1 MSIGAGLNQGLGY
14 VLGFIVALVPLIA
27 LHELGHMLVAKW
39 AGVWVPE
46 FGIGFPPRILHLFKW
61 QETEFTL
68 NWLPLGGFARMEGE
82 GVMDEQA
89 KEATAE
95 EDKRTPEEKEE
106 ARKHSLYTQPPG
118 KRILIYLAGPGTNLV
133 IGWILAIL
141 LFLIGVPVADEVR
154 VVFSEI
160 APNSPAAAAGL
171 QAGDTVLAMNG
182 QNVVVFDDVT
192 DSIQAHLGQPL
203 TITVEREG
211 EEHTVSLVPRENPPP
226 GEGAIGV
233 ILDGEVLSSHIEPYP
248 VPQAVRSGTQIFTTL
263 VAQTVWLPVNLLRG
277 LIPIQEA
284 RPIGIVN
291 ISRIAYQSIQQS
303 AATGT
308 LFPILNLLIVVSVG
322 LGIFN
327 LLPIPALDGGR
338 ILFTIIEKM
347 RGGALTPALQERAN
361 MIAMLIL
368 LALFAAVTV
377 LDVMFPVVLPTP

>member
-1 MSIGAGLNQGLGY
+1 MSISAGLNQGLGY

-27 LHELGHMLVAKW
+27 LHEVGHMLVAKW

-46 FGIGFPPRILHLFKW
+46 FGIGFPPRILRLFKW

-82 GVMDEQA
+82 GLVDEQSP
-89 KEATAE
+89 EGE
-95 EDKRTPEEKEE
+95 EEQRTPEEKEE

-118 KRILIYLAGPGTNLV
+118 KRVLIYLAGPVTNLL

-141 LFLIGVPVADEVR
+141 LFLIGIPVADEVR
-154 VVFSEI
+154 VTFSEI

-171 QAGDTVLAMNG
+171 QAGDAVLAMNG
-182 QNVVVFDDVT
+182 QDIVMFDDVT
-192 DSIQAHLGQPL
+192 KNIQAHLGQPL
-203 TITVEREG
+203 VITVEREG
-211 EEHTVSLVPRENPPP
+211 VEHTVSLVPREAPPP

-233 ILDGEVLSSHIEPYP
+233 MLNGEVLSSHTEPYP
-248 VPQAVRSGTQIFTTL
+248 VPQAVWNGTQTFAAL
-263 VAQTVWLPVNLLRG
+263 VAQTVWMPVDLLRG

-303 AATGT
+303 ADTGT

-338 ILFTIIEKM
+338 ILFTIIEKV
-347 RGGALTPALQERAN
+347 RRGALSPLLQERAN
-361 MIAMLIL
+361 TIAMLLL
-368 LALFAAVTV
+368 LALFAAITV
-377 LDVMFPVVLPTP
+377 LDVIFPVVLPAP

>member
-1 MSIGAGLNQGLGY
+1 MSISAGLNQGLGY
-14 VLGFIVALVPLIA
+14 ILGFIVALVPLIA

-46 FGIGFPPRILHLFKW
+46 FGIGFPPRILRLFKW

-82 GVMDEQA
+82 SFVDEQSS
-89 KEATAE
+89 EAADE

-118 KRILIYLAGPGTNLV
+118 KRVLIYLAGPVTNLL

-141 LFLIGVPVADEVR
+141 LFLTGIPIADEVR

-182 QNVVVFDDVT
+182 QDVVMFDDVT
-192 DSIQAHLGQPL
+192 RSIQAHLEQPL

-211 EEHTVSLVPRENPPP
+211 EEHTVSLTPRENPPP

-233 ILDGEVLSSHIEPYP
+233 MLSGEALSSHIELYP
-248 VPQAVRSGTQIFTTL
+248 VPQAVWNGTQIFAAL
-263 VAQTVWLPVNLLRG
+263 VAQTVWMPVDLLRG

-338 ILFTIIEKM
+338 ILFTIIEKV
-347 RGGALTPALQERAN
+347 RRGALSPVLQERAH
-361 MIAMLIL
+361 MITMLLL
-368 LALFAAVTV
+368 LALFAAITV
-377 LDVMFPVVLPTP
+377 LDVVFPVTLPVP

>member
-1 MSIGAGLNQGLGY
+1 MSISAGLNQGLGY
-14 VLGFIVALVPLIA
+14 ILGFIVALVPLIA

-46 FGIGFPPRILHLFKW
+46 FGIGFPPRILRLFKW

-68 NWLPLGGFARMEGE
+68 NWLPLGGFAKMEGE
-82 GVMDEQA
+82 GFMGEQSP
-89 KEATAE
+89 EAADE

-106 ARKHSLYTQPPG
+106 AQKHSLYTQPPG
-118 KRILIYLAGPGTNLV
+118 KRVLIYLAGPATNLL

-141 LFLIGVPVADEVR
+141 LFLTGIPIADEVR
-154 VVFSEI
+154 VIFSEI

-171 QAGDTVLAMNG
+171 QAGDAVLAMNG
-182 QNVVVFDDVT
+182 QNVVMFDDVT
-192 DSIQAHLGQPL
+192 DSIQAHLEQPL
-203 TITVEREG
+203 AITVEREG

-233 ILDGEVLSSHIEPYP
+233 TLSGEVLSSHIKPYP
-248 VPQAVRSGTQIFTTL
+248 VPQAVWNATQTFAAL
-263 VAQTVWLPVNLLRG
+263 VAQMVWLPVDLLRG

-303 AATGT
+303 ATTGT
-308 LFPILNLLIVVSVG
+308 LFPILNLLIVVSVS

-338 ILFTIIEKM
+338 ILFTIIEKV
-347 RGGALTPALQERAN
+347 RRGALSPALQERAH
-361 MIAMLIL
+361 MITLLLL
-368 LALFAAVTV
+368 LALFAAITV
-377 LDVMFPVVLPTP
+377 LDVIFPVTLPTP

>member
-1 MSIGAGLNQGLGY
+1 M
-14 VLGFIVALVPLIA
+14 ALVPLIA

-46 FGIGFPPRILHLFKW
+46 FGIGFPPRILRLFKW

-82 GVMDEQA
+82 GLMDEQSP
-89 KEATAE
+89 EGE

-118 KRILIYLAGPGTNLV
+118 KRVLIYLAGPVTNLL
-133 IGWILAIL
+133 IGWFLAVL
-141 LFLIGVPVADEVR
+141 VFLIGVPVPDEVR

-182 QNVVVFDDVT
+182 QNVVMFDDVT

-203 TITVEREG
+203 AITVEREG

-226 GEGAIGV
+226 GEGSIGV
-233 ILDGEVLSSHIEPYP
+233 MLGGEVLSSHIEPYP
-248 VPQAVRSGTQIFTTL
+248 VPQAVWNGTQIFAAL
-263 VAQTVWLPVNLLRG
+263 VAQMVRMPVDLLRG

-303 AATGT
+303 ATTGT
-308 LFPILNLLIVVSVG
+308 LFPILNLLIMVSIS

-338 ILFTIIEKM
+338 ILFTIIEKV
-347 RGGALTPALQERAN
+347 RRGALSPALQERAH
-361 MIAMLIL
+361 MITMLLL
-368 LALFAAVTV
+368 LALFAAITV
-377 LDVMFPVVLPTP
+377 LDVIFPVTLPVP

>member
-1 MSIGAGLNQGLGY
+1 
-14 VLGFIVALVPLIA
+14 
-27 LHELGHMLVAKW
+27 MLVAKW

-46 FGIGFPPRILHLFKW
+46 FGIGFPPRILRLFKW

-82 GVMDEQA
+82 SFVDEQSS
-89 KEATAE
+89 EAADE

-118 KRILIYLAGPGTNLV
+118 KRVLIYLAGPVTNLL

-141 LFLIGVPVADEVR
+141 LFLTGIPIADEVR

-182 QNVVVFDDVT
+182 QDVVMFDDVT
-192 DSIQAHLGQPL
+192 RSIQAHLEQPL

-211 EEHTVSLVPRENPPP
+211 EEHTVSLTPRENPPP

-233 ILDGEVLSSHIEPYP
+233 MLSGEALSSHIELYP
-248 VPQAVRSGTQIFTTL
+248 VPQAVWNGTQIFAAL
-263 VAQTVWLPVNLLRG
+263 VAQTVWMPVDLLRG

-327 LLPIPALDGGR
+327 LLPIPALD
-338 ILFTIIEKM
+338 E
-347 RGGALTPALQERAN
+347 ERSPRCCRNAR
-361 MIAMLIL
+361 
-368 LALFAAVTV
+368 T
-377 LDVMFPVVLPTP
+377 

>member
-1 MSIGAGLNQGLGY
+1 MSISAGLNQGLGY
-14 VLGFIVALVPLIA
+14 ILGFIVALVPLIA

-46 FGIGFPPRILHLFKW
+46 FGIGFPPRILRLFKW

-82 GVMDEQA
+82 GLMDEQSP
-89 KEATAE
+89 EGE

-118 KRILIYLAGPGTNLV
+118 KRVLIYLAGPVTNLL
-133 IGWILAIL
+133 IGWFLAVL
-141 LFLIGVPVADEVR
+141 VFLIGVPVPDEVR

-182 QNVVVFDDVT
+182 QNVVMFDDVT

-203 TITVEREG
+203 AITVEREG

-226 GEGAIGV
+226 GEGSIGV
-233 ILDGEVLSSHIEPYP
+233 MLGGEVLSSHIEPYP
-248 VPQAVRSGTQIFTTL
+248 VPQAVWNGTQIFAAL
-263 VAQTVWLPVNLLRG
+263 VAQMVRMPVDLLRG

-303 AATGT
+303 ATTGT
-308 LFPILNLLIVVSVG
+308 LFPILNLLIMVSIS

-338 ILFTIIEKM
+338 ILFTIIEKV
-347 RGGALTPALQERAN
+347 RRGALSPALQERMH
-361 MIAMLIL
+361 MITMLLL
-368 LALFAAVTV
+368 LALFAAITV
-377 LDVMFPVVLPTP
+377 LDVVFPVTLPVP